1 MLQNLFSGK
10 NKSSVDKSELT
21 DRQPC
26 VAGKFYP
33 GTAGELMAELQTL
46 FAEAQPPA
54 RKNLRAIVTPHAGY
68 VFSGQVA
75 AEAFKQIDPE
85 KHYEHIFLIGAS
97 HRTYFDGASIYNRGN
112 YITPLGKVTVDL
124 ELANRLIAAHKVFE
138 FHPEAHAQEHCLEV
152 QIPFLQYHLKTD
164 FNIVPIV
171 VATQSETTIKKI
183 SDALKPFFTA
193 ENLFVIS
200 SDFSHYPGYE
210 DAKTVDKI
218 TAGAIASNST
228 AKFLAEIAS
237 NESKGY
243 KGLSTA
249 MCGWPAMLTLL
260 YITSEV
266 NDIEISLLDYKNS
279 GDAVYGDHKRVVGY
293 WAIAFHQTEAKP
305 DHGFKLTDEDQ
316 AALLKIARN
325 AIINTVGNKPG
336 VKFNPDDFSDT
347 LRSRLGVFVSVY
359 VDDELRGC
367 IGRFDP
373 ESPLYESVGE
383 LAVSSAT
390 EDSRFRSVIQ
400 DDLDLL
406 SIELS
411 VLTPL
416 KKVDTIDEIEPGR
429 HGIYLKKGFHSGTFL
444 PQVATKNNWNVEEF
458 LGHCAREK
466 AKIGWDGWKNAEI
479 YTYEAIVFGD

>member
-1 MLQNLFSGK
+1 
-10 NKSSVDKSELT
+10 
-21 DRQPC
+21 
-26 VAGKFYP
+26 VA
-33 GTAGELMAELQTL
+33 
-46 FAEAQPPA
+46 
-54 RKNLRAIVTPHAGY
+54 
-68 VFSGQVA
+68 
-75 AEAFKQIDPE
+75 
-85 KHYEHIFLIGAS
+85 
-97 HRTYFDGASIYNRGN
+97 
-112 YITPLGKVTVDL
+112 VDL
-124 ELANRLIAAHKVFE
+124 ELANQLIAANKVFE
-138 FHPEAHAQEHCLEV
+138 FHSEAHAQEHCLEV

-171 VATQSETTIKKI
+171 VATQSEITIKKI
-183 SDALKPFFTA
+183 SEALKPFFTA
-193 ENLFVIS
+193 DNLFVIS

-218 TAGAIASNST
+218 TAGAIASNSPDQ
-228 AKFLAEIAS
+228 FLAAIAS
-237 NESKGY
+237 NEAKGY

-260 YITSEV
+260 NITTEV
-266 NDIEISLLDYKNS
+266 SDIEISLLDYKNS
-279 GDAVYGDHKRVVGY
+279 GDAVYGDHDRVVGY

-305 DHGFKLTDEDQ
+305 DHGFMLTDEDQ

-325 AIINTVGNKPG
+325 AIINAVGNKPE

-347 LRSRLGVFVSVY
+347 LLSRLGVFVSVY

-390 EDSRFRSVIQ
+390 EDSRFRPVIE

-429 HGIYLKKGFHSGTFL
+429 HGIFLKKGFHSGTFL

-458 LGHCAREK
+458 LGHCARDK

-479 YTYEAIVFGD
+479 YTYEAIVFGDK